1 MISSQKLVTIA
12 INRHPVIVCH
22 GRDRK
27 ACAKRAPRKPADR
40 AGTPDQR
47 CSLWKKLTT
56 SSCIKWNVAET
67 LRGFRQKFRR
77 LVKKGFEEN
86 PLPVMVEMPKKR
98 GRRKKS
104 KSRNWAERFAAF
116 EDEILAFAEDFNI
129 PFDNNQ
135 AERDLRMM
143 KLQQKISGCFRSRA
157 GAFCRIRGYISTN
170 KKQGVNVL
178 AARQNAFLWSSTF
191 RPCFIA
197 EQLRN
202 LFLYLETFSIKLS

>member
-116 EDEILAFAEDFNI
+116 EDEILAFAEDF
-129 PFDNNQ
+129 
-135 AERDLRMM
+135 
-143 KLQQKISGCFRSRA
+143 
-157 GAFCRIRGYISTN
+157 FCRIRGYISTN